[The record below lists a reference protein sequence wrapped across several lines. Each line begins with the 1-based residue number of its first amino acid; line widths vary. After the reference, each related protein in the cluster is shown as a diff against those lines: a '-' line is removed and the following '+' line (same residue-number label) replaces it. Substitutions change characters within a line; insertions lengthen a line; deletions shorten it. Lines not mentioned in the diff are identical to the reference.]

1 MMKED
6 SLKSKYIQKELEVNA
21 LMEITQAVNNN
32 LPEENLYK
40 IYEFTLRANL
50 HIKKLALYVQ
60 GHQWD
65 CQAQFGTSQDFRNVN
80 FDHAYLEIRKTTSAK
95 DVGFK
100 NSDFNEFTLIIPV
113 LHKEKLLA
121 YVFVKPKASDAE
133 VDTTF
138 LQALSNVVLVAIENK
153 RLARKEMEQLA
164 FQRDM
169 EIAKNVQN
177 YLFPKDLPK
186 TKLINIE
193 AFYLP
198 CRTVGG
204 DYYDYIVLEDEG
216 KFVLCIADVSGK
228 GIPAALIMSNFQAAL
243 RTIVRKAENL
253 TEVIEELNYQLCKNA
268 NRESFITVFLAS
280 YDFKRHELKYINAGH
295 NPPFLMNED
304 REPETLDL
312 GTTVLGVFEQLPF
325 IESGIVKNLTKF
337 NLFLYTDGLTETFN
351 EQEEEFGSEKLMS
364 FLSDHR
370 NESLPVLHEDLMN
383 ELNAHK
389 KGLPFTDD
397 LTFLSCRVNNGSS

>member
-1 MMKED
+1 MKEE
-6 SLKSKYIQKELEVNA
+6 SLKVKYIQKELEVNA

-32 LPEENLYK
+32 LPEQNLYK

-50 HIKKLALYVQ
+50 HIEKLALYVHGQ
-60 GHQWD
+60 KWE
-65 CQAQFGTSQDFRNVN
+65 CQAQFETSKDFRKVQIDDGCLELRKITKTNEVN
-80 FDHAYLEIRKTTSAK
+80 LQ
-95 DVGFK
+95 
-100 NSDFNEFTLIIPV
+100 NSEFNEFTLIIPV
-113 LHKEKLLA
+113 LHKDKLLA
-121 YVFVKPKASDAE
+121 YVFVKPKEKGSE

-153 RLARKEMEQLA
+153 RLARKEIEQLA

-177 YLFPKDLPK
+177 YLFPKHLPK
-186 TKLINIE
+186 VDRTNIE

-198 CRTVGG
+198 SRAVGG
-204 DYYDYIVLEDEG
+204 DYYDYIPLEEED

-243 RTIVRKAENL
+243 RTIVRKAKDL
-253 TEVIEELNYQLCKNA
+253 SEVIEELNYQLCKNA

-280 YDFKRHELKYINAGH
+280 YDFQNHQLKYINAGH
-295 NPPFLMNED
+295 NPPFLFNGEAD
-304 REPETLDL
+304 PITLEL
-312 GTTVLGVFEQLPF
+312 GTTVLGVFEKLPF
-325 IESGIVKNLTKF
+325 IEPGIVENLKAF

-351 EQEEEFGSEKLMS
+351 ENEEEFGSERLKS
-364 FLSDHR
+364 FLVKHR
-370 NESLPVLHEDLMN
+370 EDSLPVMHEDLMN

-397 LTFLSCRVNNGSS
+397 LTFLSCRVNNDSA

>member
-1 MMKED
+1 M
-6 SLKSKYIQKELEVNA
+6 QKELEVNA

-50 HIKKLALYVQ
+50 HIDKLALYVHGQ
-60 GHQWD
+60 QWE
-65 CQAQFGTSQDFRNVN
+65 CQAQFGTSKDFKKVKLNS
-80 FDHAYLEIRKTTSAK
+80 AYLEIKKTTAAENVEFEPK
-95 DVGFK
+95 DFE
-100 NSDFNEFTLIIPV
+100 EFSLIIPV
-113 LHKEKLLA
+113 LHKDKLLA
-121 YVFVKPKASDAE
+121 YVFIKPKASDSE
-133 VDTTF
+133 VDITF

-153 RLARKEMEQLA
+153 RLARKEMEQRA
-164 FQRDM
+164 FQHDM

-177 YLFPKDLPK
+177 YLFPKNLPK
-186 TKLINIE
+186 NKLINIE

-204 DYYDYIVLEDEG
+204 DYYDYIVLEKEE

-243 RTIVRKAENL
+243 RTIIRKAKNL

-280 YDFKRHELKYINAGH
+280 YDFKRHELQYINAGH
-295 NPPFLMNED
+295 NPPYLLNGKK
-304 REPETLDL
+304 EPETLDL
-312 GTTVLGVFEQLPF
+312 GTTVLGIFDELPF
-325 IESGIVKNLTKF
+325 IDSGLVKNLTEF

-351 EQEEEFGSEKLMS
+351 EQEEEFGSERLMS
-364 FLSDHR
+364 FLTDHSKD
-370 NESLPVLHEDLMN
+370 SLPVLHEHLMN